1 MGDDCETMEEITVD
15 VDTATS
21 DDSSNDF
28 EELPPFPRSH
38 TS

>member
-1 MGDDCETMEEITVD
+1 MGDDRGTTEEITVD

-21 DDSSNDF
+21 DDSSNDL
-28 EELPPFPRSH
+28 EELPPFPRSN